1 MTDNYEPPAADQADD
16 LWLIDRILA
25 GETGPEQAPLAQLFE
40 AASAPA
46 RPDELSGLDPAV
58 AAFVELGPG
67 AARAPKHSRA
77 RRNPVLSALT
87 ASKLAGVVAVGGIAL
102 ASTVTA
108 AYAGALP
115 DGLQNFAHHTI
126 GARAADDSTSGDAD
140 QPGGDGDSAGG
151 ETSSPTATPTSSPTD
166 TPTATPTSSRTPV
179 GPNATGSPAFGL
191 CTAWSHH
198 GLATVSVAYQ
208 SLATAAG
215 GTDGI
220 AAYCATVVHP
230 GNSTGSPTSHPG
242 GSPTS
247 HPGGSPTSHPGGS
260 PTSHPGGSPTGHP
273 KH

>member
-1 MTDNYEPPAADQADD
+1 MSDNHEPPAADQGDD

-40 AASAPA
+40 AASAAA
-46 RPDELSGLDPAV
+46 RPDELSGLDAAV
-58 AAFVELGPG
+58 AAFVEFGPG

-87 ASKLAGVVAVGGIAL
+87 ARKLAGVVAVGGLAL

-115 DGLQNFAHHTI
+115 HGLQNFAHHTI
-126 GARAADDSTSGDAD
+126 GAQSADDSTSGSGD
-140 QPGGDGDSAGG
+140 QAGDDPTGDP
-151 ETSSPTATPTSSPTD
+151 TDSPTGTPTSSATD
-166 TPTATPTSSRTPV
+166 TPTGAPSAHGTPV
-179 GPNATGSPAFGL
+179 GPDATGSPAFGL

-208 SLATAAG
+208 ALATAAG
-215 GTDGI
+215 GPDGI
-220 AAYCATVVHP
+220 AAYCATVAHP
-230 GNSTGSPTSHPG
+230 GHSTGSPSSHPGGSPTSHHG

-247 HPGGSPTSHPGGS
+247 HPGGSPTDHPN
-260 PTSHPGGSPTGHP
+260 H
-273 KH
+273 